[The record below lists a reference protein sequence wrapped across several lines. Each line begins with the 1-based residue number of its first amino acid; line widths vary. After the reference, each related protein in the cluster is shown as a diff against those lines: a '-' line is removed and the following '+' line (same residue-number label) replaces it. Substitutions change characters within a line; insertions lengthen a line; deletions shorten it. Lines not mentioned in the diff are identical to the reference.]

1 MQHEVI
7 TTGREVIATSG
18 GMGSEVIIVPAIFGV
33 IFGMYYLYI
42 SSRNKERLA
51 LIEKGAEANIFFNTK
66 KSLTPTWKV
75 LVINFA
81 ILMMGIGLGIF
92 IGYMLHSVMSLP
104 EEIAYPGTIFLVGGA
119 ALFTGFFVT
128 KKLVHQK

>member
-1 MQHEVI
+1 
-7 TTGREVIATSG
+7 
-18 GMGSEVIIVPAIFGV
+18 MGSEVIIVPAIFGV

-51 LIEKGAEANIFFNTK
+51 LIEKNAEANIFFNTK

-92 IGYMLHSVMSLP
+92 IGYMLHTVLLLP
-104 EEIAYPGTIFLVGGA
+104 EEVAYPGTIFFVGGA

-128 KKLVHQK
+128 KKLVHQN

>member
-1 MQHEVI
+1 
-7 TTGREVIATSG
+7 
-18 GMGSEVIIVPAIFGV
+18 MGSEVIIVPAIFGV

-51 LIEKGAEANIFFNTK
+51 LIEKDAEASIFFSKK

-75 LVINFA
+75 LVLNIA

-92 IGYMLHSVMSLP
+92 IGHIFHTYLQVP
-104 EEIAYPGTIFLVGGA
+104 EEVAFPGTIFLVGGT

-128 KKLVHQK
+128 KKLVSQE